1 MITEIEKKEI
11 DKKYFPNGFPYKV
24 KTFDAYSYSN
34 SKRLEEPFEN
44 LQEYEAVV
52 KSVRHSNGLRFFYFI
67 KGLNENDFIKE
78 INNQYLN
85 YAIENTENSKH
96 WLSLTYDLVLKGFS
110 IAGAIDDINLRGAF
124 IKWYNI
130 TLNELEPKNDAPEL
144 NNNTAPKK
152 VKDYKK
158 FIWFKI
164 GLTLA
169 TGGAFELYSKYKND
183 KGHFKKICLEL
194 GFKESDRPYFSETI
208 NGTTNND
215 KNIFAEK
222 DKLQKLHKHLTENN
236 MNFGTEFLRKYNQIE
251 PE

>member
-24 KTFDAYSYSN
+24 KTFDTYSYSN

-158 FIWFKI
+158 HIWFTTGIK
-164 GLTLA
+164 LA
-169 TGGAFELYSKYKND
+169 TGEAYDLYNKYN

-194 GFKESDRPYFSETI
+194 GFKETDRPYFSDTI
-208 NGTTNND
+208 NENTGD
-215 KNIFAEK
+215 KNTFANP
-222 DKLQKLHKHLTENN
+222 DKVKKLHQYLTENN
-236 MNFGTEFLRKYNQIE
+236 LNCGAVFLSKYNQIE
-251 PE
+251 LE